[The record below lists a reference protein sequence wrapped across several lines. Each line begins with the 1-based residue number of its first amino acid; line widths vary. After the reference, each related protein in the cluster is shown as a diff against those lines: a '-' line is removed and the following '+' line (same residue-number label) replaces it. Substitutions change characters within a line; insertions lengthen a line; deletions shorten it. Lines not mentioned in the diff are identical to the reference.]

1 MTLQHRQIS
10 SSRVSERITN
20 LKQFKEL
27 VNVVLNTNE
36 TRSEMVKN
44 YLKNVSNILAT
55 MSAAPTQSAIT
66 CSKLTLETL
75 EQGMKYDQS

>member
-10 SSRVSERITN
+10 SSRVSEGITN
-20 LKQFKEL
+20 LKEFKEL
-27 VNVVLNTNE
+27 VNVFLNTKK
-36 TRSEMVKN
+36 TRSEMVKI
-44 YLKNVSNILAT
+44 YLKNVSDILAT

-75 EQGMKYDQS
+75 EQGMKYGQS